1 VVLHW
6 GFFLY
11 TCTTYTHVSSPVPYI
26 KNVRRS
32 PQRYYNGG
40 QAVRLPLN
48 VAVLKPDS
56 VLEWPS
62 IKDGIESGALKLT
75 GRHGRPLPAEAK
87 PKPKPKPKPAPKS
100 KPKPKAEKAPE
111 PAPPAPVVEEKA
123 PAPAPPAPA
132 AEEPKKATPRP
143 RRRVPRKKKDS

>member
-1 VVLHW
+1 MVLHW

-87 PKPKPKPKPAPKS
+87 PKPAPKPAPKS
-100 KPKPKAEKAPE
+100 KPKPKAEKAPA

-123 PAPAPPAPA
+123 PEPAPPAPA

>member
-1 VVLHW
+1 MVLHW

-111 PAPPAPVVEEKA
+111 PAPPAP
-123 PAPAPPAPA
+123 A

>member
-1 VVLHW
+1 MVLHW

-87 PKPKPKPKPAPKS
+87 PKPAPKPAPKS